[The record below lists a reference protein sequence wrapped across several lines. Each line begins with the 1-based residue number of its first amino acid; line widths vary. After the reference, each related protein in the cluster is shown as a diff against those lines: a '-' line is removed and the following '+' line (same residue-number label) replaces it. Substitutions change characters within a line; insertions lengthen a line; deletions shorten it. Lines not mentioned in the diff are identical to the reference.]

1 MGAATGADGRAGG
14 RAVACAGWGRAVCG
28 AGSREDRRSGRRW
41 YSVHLGWALNLAHP
55 GGRAEHSHRSDLVD
69 ALRAGAMAD
78 GAAAHSSGRGAGAV
92 DPLLVAAIIKC
103 ESSFN
108 PMATSRAGAMGLM
121 QLMPETAEE
130 VALEKKIDLIDSEEL
145 YKPEINIEIGFYYI
159 KKLRER
165 YSGSLVLALA
175 AYNAGLKKGDE
186 WAMGGPGKNVGEEI
200 NRITY
205 PETKKFVT
213 DVLKTYSR
221 LKTARKIK
229 RLLEFE

>member
-1 MGAATGADGRAGG
+1 MKKPAKKNILRYLLPAAL
-14 RAVACAGWGRAVCG
+14 VIFLLLVV
-28 AGSREDRRSGRRW
+28 AGSDW
-41 YSVHLGWALNLAHP
+41 FWNALSPITYKSLLYKN
-55 GGRAEHSHRSDLVD
+55 
-69 ALRAGAMAD
+69 AGVYK
-78 GAAAHSSGRGAGAV
+78 V

>member
-1 MGAATGADGRAGG
+1 MKKPAKKNILRYLLPAAL
-14 RAVACAGWGRAVCG
+14 VIFLLLVV
-28 AGSREDRRSGRRW
+28 AGSDW
-41 YSVHLGWALNLAHP
+41 FWNALSPITYKSLLYKN
-55 GGRAEHSHRSDLVD
+55 
-69 ALRAGAMAD
+69 AGVYK
-78 GAAAHSSGRGAGAV
+78 V

-221 LKTARKIK
+221 LKTAR
-229 RLLEFE
+229 

>member
-1 MGAATGADGRAGG
+1 MGGVNNRLLDSSPTG
-14 RAVACAGWGRAVCG
+14 
-28 AGSREDRRSGRRW
+28 
-41 YSVHLGWALNLAHP
+41 Y
-55 GGRAEHSHRSDLVD
+55 
-69 ALRAGAMAD
+69 
-78 GAAAHSSGRGAGAV
+78 
-92 DPLLVAAIIKC
+92 
-103 ESSFN
+103 FN
-108 PMATSRAGAMGLM
+108 GNH
-121 QLMPETAEE
+121 
-130 VALEKKIDLIDSEEL
+130 V
-145 YKPEINIEIGFYYI
+145 YYI